1 MADVDDTTMEWTD
14 WINNRRLH
22 SQLEYV
28 PPEEYEAAYYAHT
41 QAGQPATPQPC
52 SRHQTPRRFSAE
64 KNADEF

>member
-52 SRHQTPRRFSAE
+52 QPASNPETVQRGRKT
-64 KNADEF
+64 